1 MTTPLPTDWALVRD
15 WFERAQPLDTPAR
28 EALLAAAPLS
38 PALLAEVRSLLA
50 HGDPTH
56 PGSGGDFLSQPA
68 LRVADHPDRQPEPG
82 REGQLLGPWRIV
94 QRLGTGGMGN
104 VWLAERADGAYA
116 GQAAIKVLKRGMD
129 SATVLERFAQEQQA
143 LARMSHPH
151 IAHLLDAG
159 QTDDGLPFFVMERV
173 IGQPID
179 TACIGLPL
187 AARLDLFL
195 QLADAVSHAHRKLLV
210 HRDLKPSNVLVT
222 ADQQVKLLDFGIAKA
237 LDPWDDPMDQP
248 LEGGS
253 SITLAGERPF
263 TPLYASPEQIRG
275 EAVGTA
281 TDIYSLGVLLYVM
294 LTGVRPYGRQA
305 TSAREAARSVL
316 EEEPSRPS
324 SLSPEQVADPQWL
337 RMRQRLVGDLDNVL
351 LKAMAKDVDAR
362 YASVDALA
370 ADIQAY
376 LAGHPVSARKAGKAY
391 VLGKFVRRHRWPVSI
406 GLLGLGGL
414 VLGLSLALYQA
425 QQAAQ
430 ARDEAKRQLAGVKEI
445 TNELVFRYGDAIQM
459 IPGGTKTQE
468 AMLKQ
473 TVATLDIT
481 LAQAPDDVE
490 LNALMASVMGRL
502 AQIQGNSTFAG
513 PERAAE
519 ARATV
524 GRALALADK
533 AWPARRADV
542 RFVTQHLITLLTKA
556 TLLREAG
563 QPAEGLAVLAMA
575 DERAA
580 LTLAEALTDTDRA
593 SVLELRAN
601 VLTNLAHFNDHSGRP
616 SLGRPQEALRFYA
629 QAEAAFQDLY
639 GNAALVAAVD
649 AANDPGAPST
659 AEWANHN
666 LANVLSGRSLVY
678 QRLDDY
684 AAMARE
690 LQAALLRR
698 QDNIQR
704 NPTNAVWRQ
713 SLMFDSNYLAL
724 ALLRLGQNEAALEAS
739 QRSWDLVAQR
749 MAEEKGNALWPTTR
763 SNFAPQYARA
773 LAANGRHAEALPVF
787 DLALRRAADLL
798 QQADTPQNRQRA
810 AWVQVQ
816 RARSLIALRQSGA
829 ALALLRP
836 ALDAVQPLLGD
847 TRAGRDA
854 LLTQAEAFS
863 LLGPAGDTDADAS
876 GRARAA
882 FEAAAKTRPLSAEH
896 QALLQA
902 LAR

>member
-1 MTTPLPTDWALVRD
+1 MNTPSPSDWALVRS
-15 WFERAQPLDTPAR
+15 WFERAQPLDTAAR
-28 EALLAAAPLS
+28 EALLAGAPLS

-50 HGDPTH
+50 HGDPTTA
-56 PGSGGDFLSQPA
+56 GSESDFLSKPA
-68 LRVADHPDRQPEPG
+68 VAERPLEPG
-82 REGQLLGPWRIV
+82 REGQLLGSWRIV
-94 QRLGTGGMGN
+94 ARLGTGGMGN

-129 SATVLERFAQEQQA
+129 TATVLERFAQEQQA

-159 QTDDGLPFFVMERV
+159 LTDDGLPYFVMERV
-173 IGQPID
+173 IGQAID
-179 TACIGLPL
+179 AACAGLPL
-187 AARLDLFL
+187 TARLGLFL
-195 QLADAVSHAHRKLLV
+195 QLADAVAHAHRKLLV

-222 ADQQVKLLDFGIAKA
+222 AEQQVKLLDFGIAKA
-237 LDPWDDPMDQP
+237 LDPLDPLDHPLVDPMDQQ
-248 LEGGS
+248 LDGGG
-253 SITLAGERPF
+253 ITRAGERPF

-305 TSAREAARSVL
+305 MSARDAARSVL
-316 EEEPSRPS
+316 QEQPSRPS
-324 SLSPEQVADPQWL
+324 TLKPEQVADPNWL
-337 RMRQRLVGDLDNVL
+337 ALRQRLKGDLDNIL
-351 LKAMAKDVDAR
+351 LKALAKDIDTR

-370 ADIQAY
+370 DDVRAY
-376 LAGHPVSARKAGKAY
+376 LGGYPVSAYPAGKAY

-406 GLLGLGGL
+406 GVLGLCGL
-414 VLGLSLALYQA
+414 VLGLTLALQQA

-430 ARDEAKRQLAGVKEI
+430 ARDEARQQLAGVKEI

-459 IPGGTKTQE
+459 IPGGAKTQE

-473 TVATLDIT
+473 TVAALDVT
-481 LAQAPDDVE
+481 LAQAPEDVE
-490 LNALMASVMGRL
+490 LNALVASVLGRL
-502 AQIQGNSTFAG
+502 TQIQGNSAFAG

-519 ARATV
+519 ARATAA
-524 GRALALADK
+524 RALALADK

-556 TLLREAG
+556 NLLRDVS
-563 QPAEGLAVLAMA
+563 QLSEGLAMLAIA

-580 LTLAEALTDTDRA
+580 LTLGESLTDTDRA
-593 SVLELRAN
+593 GILELRAN

-616 SLGRPQEALRFYA
+616 SLGRPQEALRYYA

-639 GNAALVAAVD
+639 GNAALVAAID
-649 AANDPGAPST
+649 AANDPGAPPT

-666 LANVLSGRSLVY
+666 LANVQSGRSLVY
-678 QRLDDY
+678 QHLDDY
-684 AAMARE
+684 ASMARE

-698 QDNIQR
+698 QDNIQH
-704 NPTNAVWRQ
+704 NPTSSVWRQ

-724 ALLRLGQNEAALEAS
+724 ALLRLGQNDAALQAS

-749 MAEEKGNALWPTTR
+749 ITEDKGNALWPTTR
-763 SNFAPQYARA
+763 SNFAAQYARA
-773 LAANGRHAEALPVF
+773 LAANGRHLEALPIF
-787 DLALRRAADLL
+787 DMALRRAAELG

-810 AWVQVQ
+810 AWLQVQ
-816 RARSLIALRQSGA
+816 KARSLIALRQPGA
-829 ALALLRP
+829 ALALLHP

-847 TRAGRDA
+847 ARIGRDA
-854 LLTQAEAFS
+854 LLTQAEAFG
-863 LLGPAGDTDADAS
+863 LLGPAGDTDASD
-876 GRARAA
+876 RARAT
-882 FEAAAKTRPLSAEH
+882 FEAAGRLRPLSPEH
-896 QALLQA
+896 EIYM
-902 LAR
+902 LATVK

>member
-1 MTTPLPTDWALVRD
+1 MNTPSPSDWALVRS
-15 WFERAQPLDTPAR
+15 WFERAQPLDTAAR
-28 EALLAAAPLS
+28 EALLAGAPLS

-50 HGDPTH
+50 HGDPTTA
-56 PGSGGDFLSQPA
+56 GSESDFLSKPA
-68 LRVADHPDRQPEPG
+68 VAERPFEPG
-82 REGQLLGPWRIV
+82 REGQLLGSWRIV
-94 QRLGTGGMGN
+94 ARLGTGGMGN

-129 SATVLERFAQEQQA
+129 TATVLERFAQEQQA

-159 QTDDGLPFFVMERV
+159 LTDDGLPYFVMERV
-173 IGQPID
+173 IGQAID
-179 TACIGLPL
+179 AACAGLPL
-187 AARLDLFL
+187 TARLGLFL
-195 QLADAVSHAHRKLLV
+195 QLADAVAHAHRKLLV

-222 ADQQVKLLDFGIAKA
+222 AEQQVKLLDFGIAKA
-237 LDPWDDPMDQP
+237 LDPLDPLDHPLVDPMDQQ
-248 LEGGS
+248 LDGGG
-253 SITLAGERPF
+253 ITRAGERPF

-305 TSAREAARSVL
+305 MSARDAARSVL
-316 EEEPSRPS
+316 QEQPSRPS
-324 SLSPEQVADPQWL
+324 TLKPEQVADPNWL
-337 RMRQRLVGDLDNVL
+337 AVRQRLKGDLDNIL
-351 LKAMAKDVDAR
+351 LKALAKDIDTR

-370 ADIQAY
+370 DDVRAY
-376 LAGHPVSARKAGKAY
+376 LGGYPVSAYPAGKAY

-406 GLLGLGGL
+406 GVLGLCGL
-414 VLGLSLALYQA
+414 VLGLTLALHQA

-430 ARDEAKRQLAGVKEI
+430 ARDEARRQLAGVKEI

-459 IPGGTKTQE
+459 IPGGAKTQE

-473 TVATLDIT
+473 TVAALDVT
-481 LAQAPDDVE
+481 LAQAPEDVE
-490 LNALMASVMGRL
+490 LNALVASVLGRL
-502 AQIQGNSTFAG
+502 TQIQGNSAFAG

-519 ARATV
+519 ARATAA
-524 GRALALADK
+524 RALALADK

-556 TLLREAG
+556 NLLRDVN
-563 QPAEGLAVLAMA
+563 QLSEGLAMLAIA

-580 LTLAEALTDTDRA
+580 LTLGESLTDTDRA
-593 SVLELRAN
+593 GILELRAN

-616 SLGRPQEALRFYA
+616 SLGRPQEALRYYA

-639 GNAALVAAVD
+639 GNAALVAAID
-649 AANDPGAPST
+649 AANDPGAPPT

-666 LANVLSGRSLVY
+666 LANVQSGRSLVY
-678 QRLDDY
+678 QHLDDY

-698 QDNIQR
+698 QDNIQH
-704 NPTNAVWRQ
+704 NPTSSVWRQ

-724 ALLRLGQNEAALEAS
+724 ALLRLGQNDAALQAS

-749 MAEEKGNALWPTTR
+749 ITEDKGNALWPTTR
-763 SNFAPQYARA
+763 SNFAAQYARA
-773 LAANGRHAEALPVF
+773 LAANGRHLEALPIF
-787 DLALRRAADLL
+787 DMALRRAAELG

-810 AWVQVQ
+810 AWLQVQ
-816 RARSLIALRQSGA
+816 KARSLIALRQPGA
-829 ALALLRP
+829 ALALLHP

-847 TRAGRDA
+847 ARIGRDA
-854 LLTQAEAFS
+854 LLTQAEAFG
-863 LLGPAGDTDADAS
+863 LLEPAGDTDASD
-876 GRARAA
+876 RARAA
-882 FEAAAKTRPLSAEH
+882 FESAGRLRPLSPEH
-896 QALLQA
+896 VNFM
-902 LAR
+902 LATIK